1 LHSPREAAMIGPRDR
16 VSHQPMKGDANVT
29 KPFIFKLA
37 MLCIALAAALLGC
50 QTAPEVRDVP
60 APPAKVLIIGDSISI
75 GYFEPTKALLCGKAD
90 VTHNPGNA
98 QHTAHGLEKL
108 DAWLGDTQWDV
119 IHFNHGL
126 HDLKYADEQGK
137 LVPVDEGKQQIP
149 IDEYAR
155 NLEELTIRLKKTG
168 ARLIFATT
176 TPVPAGATG
185 RIQGDEVYYNNVAR
199 AIMAKHGV
207 AIDDLYA
214 FALPQLDTIQQPDN
228 VHFTEEGSRQLA
240 RQVASC
246 ILEALED

>member
-1 LHSPREAAMIGPRDR
+1 
-16 VSHQPMKGDANVT
+16 VT
-29 KPFIFKLA
+29 KPFTYQLA
-37 MLCIALAAALLGC
+37 LLGLVFAATMLGC
-50 QTAPEVRDVP
+50 QTVPEARDKP

-75 GYFEPTKALLCGKAD
+75 GYFEPAKALLCGKAD

-98 QHTAHGLEKL
+98 QHTAYGLEKL
-108 DAWLGDTQWDV
+108 DEWLGDTHWDV

-155 NLEELTIRLKKTG
+155 NLEELAIRLKKTG
-168 ARLIFATT
+168 AALIFATT
-176 TPVPAGATG
+176 TPIPEGAVG
-185 RIQGDEVYYNNVAR
+185 RIQGDELYYNNVAR

-214 FALPQLDTIQQPDN
+214 FALPRLDTIQQPHN
-228 VHFTEEGSRQLA
+228 VHFTQEGSRQLA
-240 RQVASC
+240 RQVATH
-246 ILEALED
+246 ILKALDD